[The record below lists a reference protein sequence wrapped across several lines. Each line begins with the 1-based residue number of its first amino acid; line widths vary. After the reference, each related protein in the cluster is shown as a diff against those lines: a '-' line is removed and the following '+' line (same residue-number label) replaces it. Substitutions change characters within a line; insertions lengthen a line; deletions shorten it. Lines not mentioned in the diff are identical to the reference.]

1 LASKPPDRVNSPG
14 DDDSGVEDERSIAPR
29 SRRAF
34 GCVTWVNMAML
45 VFLASAYVLPLPFR
59 FFEGTLEIVP
69 TAIPFRLTLFGLV
82 MFLPGLALG
91 AVLGLRTYR
100 AERWRSTRTGA
111 GIGAVLGWSS
121 FFVVD
126 RIGGYVIPAWERFFE
141 VGDALLYLLGA
152 VALGATVLVLY
163 ALFSS
168 SAYSKRKL
176 SGFAGSGAALLAG
189 LVVLIAGFDAAGLV
203 AALLS
208 TGAGAAG
215 GWVAG
220 IGYARAGG
228 NEMIPPGAVLRREP
242 QPPEKSRKSRK
253 RRGGGAS

>member
-1 LASKPPDRVNSPG
+1 MASNRSNRKARDG
-14 DDDSGVEDERSIAPR
+14 DAGGKAGEEDERGLSAS
-29 SRRAF
+29 SRRSF

-45 VFLASAYVLPLPFR
+45 AFLASAYILPLPLR
-59 FFEGTLEIVP
+59 LLGGTLDIVP

-91 AVLGLRTYR
+91 AALGRRTYR
-100 AERWRSTRTGA
+100 AERWRATRTGA
-111 GIGAVLGWSS
+111 GIGAALGWTS

-126 RIGGYVIPAWERFFE
+126 RVGGYVIPGWTRFFE
-141 VGDALLYLLGA
+141 VGDALLYPLGA
-152 VALGATVLVLY
+152 LALAATALVLY
-163 ALFSS
+163 ALFSKDDYARRKG
-168 SAYSKRKL
+168 SAFVGTGL
-176 SGFAGSGAALLAG
+176 VVAAG

-203 AALLS
+203 SLLLS

-228 NEMIPPGAVLRREP
+228 NEMIPPGAVLRD
-242 QPPEKSRKSRK
+242 PEQTQGS
-253 RRGGGAS
+253 RGGRGRSR

>member
-1 LASKPPDRVNSPG
+1 MASKPPDRAGSNDAG
-14 DDDSGVEDERSIAPR
+14 SGADAEDERSIAPR

-45 VFLASAYVLPLPFR
+45 IFLASAYVLPLPFR
-59 FFEGTLEIVP
+59 FFEGALEIVP

-82 MFLPGLALG
+82 TFLPGLALG

-100 AERWRSTRTGA
+100 AERWRATRTGV
-111 GIGAVLGWSS
+111 GIGAVLGWTS

-126 RIGGYVIPAWERFFE
+126 RVGGYVIPAWERFFE
-141 VGDALLYLLGA
+141 VGDALLYPIGIF
-152 VALGATVLVLY
+152 ALAATVLVLA
-163 ALFSS
+163 ALFSKS
-168 SAYSKRKL
+168 DYSKRKL
-176 SGFAGSGAALLAG
+176 SGFAGSGVALLAG
-189 LVVLIAGFDAAGLV
+189 LVILIAGFDAAGLV

-208 TGAGAAG
+208 TGSGAAG

-228 NEMIPPGAVLRREP
+228 NEMIPPGAVLRQEP
-242 QPPEKSRKSRK
+242 QTPERSRK
-253 RRGGGAS
+253 RRGGGAR

>member
-1 LASKPPDRVNSPG
+1 
-14 DDDSGVEDERSIAPR
+14 
-29 SRRAF
+29 
-34 GCVTWVNMAML
+34 MAML

-59 FFEGTLEIVP
+59 FFGGALEIVP
-69 TAIPFRLTLFGLV
+69 TAIPFRLTLFGLA

-91 AVLGLRTYR
+91 AVLGKRTYR
-100 AERWRSTRTGA
+100 AERWRATRTGA
-111 GIGAVLGWSS
+111 GIGAVLGWTS

-141 VGDALLYLLGA
+141 VGDALLYLLGIF
-152 VALGATVLVLY
+152 ALAATALVLY
-163 ALFSS
+163 ALFSKS
-168 SAYSKRKL
+168 DYSKRKL
-176 SGFAGSGAALLAG
+176 SGFAGSGVALLAG

-228 NEMIPPGAVLRREP
+228 NEMIPPGTILLQPDSSGSRR
-242 QPPEKSRKSRK
+242 
-253 RRGGGAS
+253 RR